1 MTYQDIESAT
11 QTDKSLIKLR
21 ELIYRR
27 FNINESESRDT
38 YVVYKTYFKYRQ
50 GLQVNDDGVI
60 YYKNRFLVPEVLREH
75 ALQILHISHQGVYS
89 MNLFAEDNFF

>member
-1 MTYQDIESAT
+1 MTYQDIVSAT

-38 YVVYKTYFKYRQ
+38 YIVYKTHFKYRQ

-60 YYKNRFLVPEVLREH
+60 YYKNRFLVPEVLREC
-75 ALQILHISHQGVYS
+75 AIS
-89 MNLFAEDNFF
+89 NWT